1 MVTASREL
9 ATEARKTTAM
19 DPLVVLPCRAVLLD
33 SDGVLVDSEKT
44 VARSWS
50 RWALRYGLEPDE
62 VAPLVHGRRSV
73 DTVRMLIAPEL
84 RAEARQL
91 IDTYELEDAAEV
103 RGVAGAAALVRSL
116 PEARRAVVTSG
127 TSALARA
134 RLQSAGVSIPE
145 VVVTAD
151 DVSRGKP
158 DPEGYLTAARRLEV
172 SPETA
177 VVVEDSGSG
186 VDAARR
192 AGVAAVV
199 GVSSRALAT
208 DADVVVTD
216 LTCVAWTGSGLS
228 VSGAGVLRPARRP
241 TARR

>member
-1 MVTASREL
+1 M
-9 ATEARKTTAM
+9 
-19 DPLVVLPCRAVLLD
+19 VLPCRAVLFD

-50 RWALRYGLEPDE
+50 RWARHYGLDPDE

-73 DTVRMLIAPEL
+73 DTVRMLIAPAL
-84 RAEARQL
+84 RSEAVQL
-91 IDTYELEDAAEV
+91 IDRYELEDAAEV
-103 RGVAGAAALVRSL
+103 RGVGGAVALVRSL
-116 PEARRAVVTSG
+116 PEARWAVVTSG
-127 TSALARA
+127 TAALARA
-134 RLQSAGVSIPE
+134 RLRAAGISLPQ

-158 DPEGYLTAARRLEV
+158 DPEGYLAAARRLEV

-177 VVVEDSGSG
+177 VVAEDSGSG

-208 DADVVVTD
+208 DAEVVVTD
-216 LTCVAWTGSGLS
+216 LTCLTWTGSGLS
-228 VSGAGVLRPARRP
+228 VSGAGVLRPAHRP